1 MNTRT
6 IIVLASLLAGAGAPA
21 LAAEPS
27 PGAIVGKV
35 DSLRMPKEG
44 NLRIGMVL
52 ESRRGSKS
60 DGASSYVAL
69 LRVGVGTLVQAVDGE
84 QRGQKYLSTAGGYW
98 LYAPRTKR
106 ALRLTPLQLLRGQAS
121 IGDVSRLSYAED
133 YTAAFAAN
141 PRQTVNGVDCW
152 MLTLGAKSPQSTY
165 ASIALAVNR
174 ATGSPVRAQLKARS
188 GRLLK
193 TATFGPVANISG
205 YRVVKATTYTDG
217 VDTSKATTVM
227 FNSIAKAAT
236 PAGLF
241 KPQSLSVAS

>member
-1 MNTRT
+1 MNART
-6 IIVLASLLAGAGAPA
+6 FTLLAFLLGSGTPA
-21 LAAEPS
+21 LAADPS
-27 PGAIVGKV
+27 PGEIVGKV
-35 DSLRMPKEG
+35 DAFRMPREG

-52 ESRRGSKS
+52 ESKRGPKS

-69 LRVGVGTLVQAVDGE
+69 IRAGAGTLVNAVDGE
-84 QRGQKYLSTAGGYW
+84 QRGQKYLATPSGYW
-98 LYAPRTKR
+98 LYAPRTRR

-133 YTAAFAAN
+133 YTAAFAAT

-152 MLTLGAKSPQSTY
+152 VLVLGAKSPQATY

-174 ATGSPVRAQLKARS
+174 ATGSPVRADLKARS

-193 TATFGPVANISG
+193 TATFGPVASVSG
-205 YRVVKATTYTDG
+205 YRLVKSTTYTDG
-217 VDTSKATTVM
+217 VDTSKATTVT

-241 KPQSLSVAS
+241 KPQSLSVGS